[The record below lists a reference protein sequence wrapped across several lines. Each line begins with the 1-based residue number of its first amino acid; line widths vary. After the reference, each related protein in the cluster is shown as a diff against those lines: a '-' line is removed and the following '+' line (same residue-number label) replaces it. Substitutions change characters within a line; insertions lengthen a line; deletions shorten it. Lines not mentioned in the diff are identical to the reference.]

1 MSGHV
6 IILCVMFRRTTVFS
20 ATAVP
25 LQVLTSRARGFRFLL
40 ANSSYFWV
48 LTITVL
54 TGVRRYLTLGSI
66 CISLTICDVD
76 HLGMDSL
83 TICIYFFWSSVCAS
97 TATSLYILFPTLVTS
112 PVRWV
117 LSCPCYIY
125 ANLSPK
131 KKTPK

>member
-1 MSGHV
+1 MCPEGELSGHV

-76 HLGMDSL
+76 HLGMGSL
-83 TICIYFFWSSVCAS
+83 TICIYIFFGAVSVQVPLL
-97 TATSLYILFPTLVTS
+97 LYTYYSQPS
-112 PVRWV
+112 
-117 LSCPCYIY
+117 
-125 ANLSPK
+125 
-131 KKTPK
+131 